1 MASITT
7 ALRKYLLSESSV
19 SSLVG
24 DRIYP
29 VHAVEKPARPFV
41 TYRTT
46 GGSGDQ
52 QLSGALV
59 SESTRIYYE
68 VESEDFEEAE
78 NVAIAIKNV
87 IMRPQTK
94 GAYYGCAII
103 GFELGAIEST
113 VVPPVTGSDQRKYV
127 STIDFLIQH
136 LPQ

>member
-7 ALRKYLLSESSV
+7 ALRKYLLDQASI
-19 SSLVG
+19 SSLVA

-29 VHAVEKPARPFV
+29 VNAVEKPTRPFV

-52 QLSGALV
+52 SLDGSLT

-68 VESEDFEEAE
+68 VESYDFEEAE
-78 NVAIAIKNV
+78 NVAIAIKNA

-94 GAYYGCAII
+94 SAYYGCAII
-103 GFELGAIEST
+103 GYELGAIEST
-113 VVPPVTGSDQRKYV
+113 TVPPNSGSDQRKYV
-127 STIDFLIQH
+127 STVDFLIQH